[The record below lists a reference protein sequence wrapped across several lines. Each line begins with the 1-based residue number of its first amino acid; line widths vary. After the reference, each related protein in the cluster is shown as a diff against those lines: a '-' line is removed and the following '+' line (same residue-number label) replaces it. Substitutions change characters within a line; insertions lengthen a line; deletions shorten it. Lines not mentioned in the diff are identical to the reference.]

1 MPVPDYQ
8 SFMSPL
14 LRAVQDGGA
23 HTMKEL
29 YERLATEFQLSE
41 AEMGELLPSGRQ
53 ATYMNRIGWARTY
66 LLKAGALESPQR
78 GAVQIT
84 QRGRTLLAKHSEG
97 ISTKLLMTFTE
108 FAQFQGV
115 QPKTQV
121 DVASVQP
128 ADLLSPEEQLNNL
141 YTALNA
147 QLAEDLLNQLM
158 KLAPS
163 QFEVLVV
170 RLLVAMGYGGSTRD
184 AGEALG
190 KSGDNG
196 VDGVVKQDPLGLD
209 KVYLQAKRWQ
219 DNVGSQEIRNFA
231 GSLSYHKASK
241 GVFITTSEFSSSARN
256 TAQQIGNIILI
267 DGQNLAQ
274 LMIEYGVGVIT
285 RETYHVK
292 RVDADF
298 FEEI

>member
-1 MPVPDYQ
+1 MR
-8 SFMSPL
+8 PL
-14 LRAVQDGGA
+14 LQAVQDGNQ
-23 HTMKEL
+23 HKMRDL
-29 YERLATEFQLSE
+29 YARLAAEFRLTE
-41 AEMGELLPSGRQ
+41 AEMAEMLPSERQ
-53 ATYMNRIGWARTY
+53 ATYKNRIGWARTY
-66 LLKAGALESPQR
+66 LTKAKALESPQR
-78 GAVQIT
+78 GIVRIT
-84 QRGRTLLAKHSEG
+84 ERGKALLSQYPQG
-97 ISTKLLMTFTE
+97 ISTKLLMTFPE

-115 QPKTQV
+115 QLTPRQGSTPQIGPQHII
-121 DVASVQP
+121 DV
-128 ADLLSPEEQLNNL
+128 LSPEEQLDTL
-141 YTALNA
+141 YAALNA
-147 QLAEDLLNQLM
+147 KLAEDLLDQLM
-158 KLAPS
+158 KLSPS

-219 DNVGSQEIRNFA
+219 DNVGSQEVRNFA

-241 GVFITTSEFSSSARN
+241 GVFITTSEFSSNAKN

-267 DGQNLAQ
+267 GGQRLSQ
-274 LMIEYGVGVIT
+274 LMIEYGIGVIN
-285 RETYHVK
+285 RAIYQVK
-292 RVDADF
+292 RIDSEF